1 MKITFDMTA
10 TDFDYLTQN
19 QMRWAG
25 NDWEQQ
31 KDRFETVT
39 IGTVVDFKWHFAYW
53 VNTYADY
60 LLAAAYL
67 ASIDYPH
74 QALFDTADSD
84 VVILT
89 DYAGN
94 WSD

>member
-1 MKITFDMTA
+1 MKISVDITGQ
-10 TDFDYLTQN
+10 DFDYLIQT

-25 NDWEQQ
+25 NNWQQQ

-39 IGTVVDFKWHFAYW
+39 PGTSVDFKWHFAYW
-53 VNTYADY
+53 LNTYADY

-67 ASIDYPH
+67 ASINYPH

-89 DYAGN
+89 DYPAK
-94 WSD
+94 WMD